1 VEAVHKKTRAPFRGD
16 SCKSEEKARFVQAPA
31 AGALSVYAEAIASVE
46 SHPGES
52 CIGVESDLARGILVE
67 GSVSSPTH
75 PARPRASLASV
86 PDQVK
91 IGDLPAQA
99 MLGIYVLGSAER
111 TEIGWPI
118 RWEVNAG

>member
-1 VEAVHKKTRAPFRGD
+1 M
-16 SCKSEEKARFVQAPA
+16 
-31 AGALSVYAEAIASVE
+31 
-46 SHPGES
+46 
-52 CIGVESDLARGILVE
+52 
-67 GSVSSPTH
+67 SSPTH

-99 MLGIYVLGSAER
+99 MLGIYLLGSAETSTQSRYR
-111 TEIGWPI
+111 TEVAWPI